1 MSDLNEMKVIIDYC
15 FNEFLKMSDFLQ
27 GEMQADK
34 KKFLKFVLYVF
45 EEKINH
51 ATPEQ
56 LNALAQFPFPEA
68 TLPKTHK
75 VD

>member
-1 MSDLNEMKVIIDYC
+1 MSDLNEMKVIFDYC
-15 FNEFLKMSDFLQ
+15 FNEFLKMTEFLQ

-51 ATPEQ
+51 AAPEQ
-56 LNALAQFPFPEA
+56 LNALAQFPFPE
-68 TLPKTHK
+68 TPIQQTHA
-75 VD
+75 DD